1 MKKLIA
7 LLSVLALAPAF
18 ASEPPAQTSASPQST
33 ADPAKSSVHRYLIER
48 TFPAGALKG
57 LDAATKRQVNANNAS
72 VGVRWIQSYAN
83 ADETK
88 TFCIYEGPSEAA
100 VRKAAELNKLPVDSI
115 TEVPVTLRPR

>member
-1 MKKLIA
+1 MKKFTAI
-7 LLSVLALAPAF
+7 LSILALSPAL
-18 ASEPPAQTSASPQST
+18 ASEPAAPAQSPAAKASM
-33 ADPAKSSVHRYLIER
+33 HRYLIER

-57 LDAATKRQVNANNAS
+57 LDAATKQKVNATNAS
-72 VGVRWIQSYAN
+72 VGVRWVQSYAN

-115 TEVPVTLRPR
+115 MEVPVTLSPK